1 MSRSFDLKPKGFL
14 SAFMGNFSSRQ
25 HNDHNPSSQSG
36 TDDEL
41 SRTYHGNMDRSSH
54 GNSNIDMNRMQRTH
68 SYGSDLSLDIQ
79 LKNHPDLVNPLNKR
93 PVTQGV
99 FNSGDSKYIVL
110 SLLLFILYC

>member
-54 GNSNIDMNRMQRTH
+54 GNSGSSMGSSHSNMDITRMQRTH

-99 FNSGDSKYIVL
+99 FNSGD
-110 SLLLFILYC
+110 